1 MQKKNFK
8 KIIISIA
15 VIAISLL
22 LQTKNSSAAAWNNH
36 NLTIIY
42 GENTTSIDI
51 SSHVDNQLSGT
62 HVGDHT
68 ATSCVDYTINN
79 CNTGS
84 KTITGYSSYYVTVN
98 PLAVGSQEITVTTK
112 SSAACLQSSWGPCT
126 TVLNISCEYS
136 QSLQNV
142 VKKLGGTMNN
152 YTYSTTNMFSN
163 VAASNVEA
171 IYEAKSMYEALTSN
185 EQKLVDSLIN
195 SKGVY
200 ATYSALYN
208 GAEEYITNLATAFR
222 NESLKRTD
230 NWNIKATPANYKT
243 IKDAA
248 TAYNNLTVRVQN
260 KVNSLLNAA
269 TSAATPSY
277 PSLLNDAKAIEFI
290 YTNKINTPVVDL
302 TKEIDETILN
312 SKTAWND
319 LSAEVQNRVNN
330 WLKANNDNGDKT
342 YAEWMETVQN
352 NLDQRNAEIFTSTYN
367 LKDFDENNM
376 SEDIANKIVNEIASE
391 YNKLN
396 ENTQKKA
403 DTIIGMNFKTL
414 KADAQY
420 YLDDLAAEK
429 FVTENKLNDT
439 MTEQLAHNILSLSDD
454 FDALKDQ
461 VKNLVLKKIRKN
473 DFDELM
479 EIAQDY
485 LNYSEAMKFYENYI
499 EGLDSTKIVAGEE
512 AWNNANDEV
521 QTIIDES
528 LKANGVDKTYPELL
542 ENAKLELN
550 NIAAEN
556 FINTYLTLDDG
567 TVISEAN
574 NSNYKKIIN
583 AEEYYN
589 LLTEEVKALVN
600 EKLQKVSNTT
610 YPELLTNAKNIVKTP
625 KTGDVKTIVAIV
637 LVISILGLIYV
648 KRK

>member
-1 MQKKNFK
+1 MQKKIFF

-51 SSHVDNQLSGT
+51 SSHVDNQVS
-62 HVGDHT
+62 GDHT
-68 ATSCVDYTINN
+68 ATGCVDYTVNN

-84 KTITGYSSYYVTVN
+84 KTITEYYSYYVTVDS
-98 PLAVGSQEITVTTK
+98 LAVGTQQITVVTK
-112 SSAACLQSSWGPCT
+112 KTDGCQQESWGPLT
-126 TVLNISCEYS
+126 TILNISCEYS

-142 VKKLGGTMNN
+142 VKKLGGTMDN

-163 VAASNVEA
+163 VTASNVEA
-171 IYEAKSMYEALTSN
+171 IYEAKSMYEALTTN
-185 EQKLVDSLIN
+185 EKNLVDSLIN
-195 SKGVY
+195 SKGIF
-200 ATYSALYN
+200 ATYDALYN
-208 GAEEYITNLATAFR
+208 GAEAYITNLATTFR

-230 NWNIKATPANYKT
+230 NWNIEATVENYKT

-248 TAYNNLTVRVQN
+248 TAYDNLTVRVKN

-269 TSAATPSY
+269 TVNTSY

-290 YTNKINTPVVDL
+290 HTNKIDTPVINL

-367 LKDFDENNM
+367 LKDFDESDM

-396 ENTQKKA
+396 ENTQNKA
-403 DTIIGMNFKTL
+403 DAIIETPFETL

-454 FDALKDQ
+454 FDALKGQ
-461 VKNLVLKKIRKN
+461 VKNLVLEKIGKD

-485 LNYSEAMKFYENYI
+485 LNHSEAMKFYENYI

-512 AWNNANDEV
+512 AWNNVNDEV

-556 FINTYLTLDDG
+556 FINTYLTLEDG

-637 LVISILGLIYV
+637 LVISVLGLIYV